1 MQAAVLDLTVTLQ
14 RSRDG
19 DGGAFAGLIR
29 EHQAMVYSIAWNFL
43 HNRTAA
49 EDLAQDVFL
58 HLYRNLSAIESPRHL
73 THWLRKVAIH
83 RCIDQVRQKKATRLI
98 ALESV
103 QEPGTESVHRDPL
116 LAAHLRRLVGGLPP
130 RPRMI
135 VVLRYQED
143 LEPAEIAGLLEIPVG
158 TVKSSLHRALALLRG
173 KMERAGKEISL

>member
-1 MQAAVLDLTVTLQ
+1 MQTAVMDLAVTLQ
-14 RSRDG
+14 RSRNG
-19 DGGAFAGLIR
+19 DGGAFAGLVR

-58 HLYRNLSAIESPRHL
+58 HLHRNLAAIQSPRHL

-83 RCIDQVRQKKATRLI
+83 RCIDQVRQKKVARLT
-98 ALESV
+98 ALEAV
-103 QEPGTESVHRDPL
+103 PEPRAETLYRDPFL
-116 LAAHLRRLVGGLPP
+116 SALLRRLVAGLPP

-143 LEPAEIAGLLEIPVG
+143 LEPAEIAELLEIPVG
-158 TVKSSLHRALALLRG
+158 TVKSTLHRALALLRG
-173 KMERAGKEISL
+173 KMERAGKDGSQ